1 MFGRFLKPRWQHANP
16 DIRLKAVEQL
26 SPSDDEATLARLARG
41 DSNSLV
47 RAAASGRITDFSL
60 LDEIHQRDEEPS
72 VREAASLRIMALLA
86 GTAEGAPN
94 SETRLRLIRLT
105 GNRDALA
112 YIARNS
118 PDEMCQQAAIE
129 RLDDDSL
136 LFELALESKT
146 ETLRLEA
153 AQQLR
158 SLSLLKRLSR
168 EGRDKRVT
176 RLARE
181 QARALQ
187 EKIQLEEAESA
198 RVVQLA
204 DRLEQHARRSV
215 DALYGPR
222 LEQFEQQWQESR
234 NRATPDLAERV
245 QQALQHCRHQLAT
258 LQEETHRQALA
269 DTARAEREAAAHN
282 LYQLLSHSEPQ
293 AWEAQLGELRS
304 ALATQKRRW
313 DSANEQAPA
322 PDNDRQAFD
331 DLVSAFERM
340 LSLATEILDARDDT
354 ARLRSLAEQWPTGY
368 PKPPLLSALAT
379 EPREEKPASAPGRP
393 TASPHQGLLVALKRE
408 LREGN
413 LRHANRLWHKAQAI
427 VEEGDDPALANQ
439 LKKLESRRAELQDW
453 HRFAA
458 EPKKVSLC
466 ESMEALAD
474 SAMDAPQLASA
485 IQALHDEWRALMSS
499 DQDEDQALWDRFK
512 AASDRAYEPCKAHFA
527 EQDALRQQ
535 NLEKRRQLCEQL
547 EHFISAQDWSR
558 ADWQGIWQIRQQAP
572 KDWKAIQPVR
582 FTDAREVQKRFSAI
596 LSDLDDKLKDYV
608 EQAEAAR
615 QTLINQATALT
626 EQTDV
631 GEATRQAQQ
640 LQKQWR
646 DTPWLPPAQHRAGQ
660 KQFKKIM
667 DGLFAER
674 NRQHAERKAE
684 QEARS
689 QEAQSAVER
698 LQNSLDAPF
707 STDGADDLKDALRA
721 VEQFHSAALPQ
732 SLNRQAQ
739 QLRRRA
745 RERLDRLSEWKHWQ
759 ALQEKVESLADTNES
774 DETALTLAVAFEALA
789 GVPSPEAERQ
799 RRLQWQLEKLPSAM
813 KQQEFAALEEMGR
826 LLDAHD
832 QAVST
837 AVRNRLL
844 QALAVLEP
852 GSE

>member
-105 GNRDALA
+105 ATGRSGL
-112 YIARNS
+112 YCPQQ
-118 PDEMCQQAAIE
+118 PDEMCQRAAIE
-129 RLDDDSL
+129 RLDDDNL

-146 ETLRLEA
+146 ETTMEA

-158 SLSLLKRLSR
+158 SLSLLKRLS

-340 LSLATEILDARDDT
+340 LSRRGDSRRRDDP
-354 ARLRSLAEQWPTGY
+354 ARLWPVEQWPTGY

-379 EPREEKPASAPGRP
+379 ESAKRSPLRSRPAGAQ
-393 TASPHQGLLVALKRE
+393 PHRGLLVALKRE

-512 AASDRAYEPCKAHFA
+512 AASDRAYEPAGLSPNRTHCASRIWKSAASFA
-527 EQDALRQQ
+527 
-535 NLEKRRQLCEQL
+535 N
-547 EHFISAQDWSR
+547 S
-558 ADWQGIWQIRQQAP
+558 
-572 KDWKAIQPVR
+572 WKV
-582 FTDAREVQKRFSAI
+582 
-596 LSDLDDKLKDYV
+596 LSV
-608 EQAEAAR
+608 PR
-615 QTLINQATALT
+615 T
-626 EQTDV
+626 
-631 GEATRQAQQ
+631 G
-640 LQKQWR
+640 
-646 DTPWLPPAQHRAGQ
+646 AGQ
-660 KQFKKIM
+660 TGKASGKSANRHRRIGRPSSRCGSPM
-667 DGLFAER
+667 PGRCR
-674 NRQHAERKAE
+674 NA
-684 QEARS
+684 S
-689 QEAQSAVER
+689 PPS
-698 LQNSLDAPF
+698 F
-707 STDGADDLKDALRA
+707 
-721 VEQFHSAALPQ
+721 
-732 SLNRQAQ
+732 
-739 QLRRRA
+739 
-745 RERLDRLSEWKHWQ
+745 
-759 ALQEKVESLADTNES
+759 
-774 DETALTLAVAFEALA
+774 LTWMT
-789 GVPSPEAERQ
+789 S
-799 RRLQWQLEKLPSAM
+799 
-813 KQQEFAALEEMGR
+813 
-826 LLDAHD
+826 
-832 QAVST
+832 
-837 AVRNRLL
+837 
-844 QALAVLEP
+844 
-852 GSE
+852 